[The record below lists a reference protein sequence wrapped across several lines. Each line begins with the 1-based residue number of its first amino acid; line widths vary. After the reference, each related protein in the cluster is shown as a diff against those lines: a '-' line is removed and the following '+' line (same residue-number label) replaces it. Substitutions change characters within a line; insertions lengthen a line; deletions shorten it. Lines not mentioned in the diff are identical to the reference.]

1 MFSLHERTQRRV
13 CRTAFVAF
21 CALPTIVVF
30 GWVAYFHRPWSER
43 DWQRSIEHT
52 LHVGAQV
59 ENLSAPRPLM
69 RKISKL
75 ALTDLET
82 KLPLADANELIFHS
96 VEQAEVR
103 HVTIHAPQFVDIA
116 KALQIWLAG
125 NDFVAIHWQAE
136 QVTLVGPAQQR
147 FQLEDVIVKSQS
159 TTAGTRQVVVKCS
172 SGPQLVI
179 ERGASGATHCRLESA
194 QTKLPTW
201 LLADTMPGAGCW
213 STANFNGNL
222 QLQKG
227 RDSFVGSFKGE
238 IDGIDCQEWIGSEKL
253 QAEANLRME
262 EFTWQ
267 SERVE
272 TMQGSLQ
279 TTEGLISVE
288 LLNSLQRVL
297 FCQVTDKA
305 ILESTDAVRFDKLAC
320 RFRLNSAGLTCV
332 ELTTLNNPQASGPGV
347 LITADGKPLVM
358 QPAYSNLPVPNL
370 IQLFFPVERDVI
382 SGTREATEMGDKLP
396 LPEIKR
402 K

>member
-30 GWVAYFHRPWSER
+30 GWVAYFHRPWGER

-59 ENLSAPRPLM
+59 EELSAPRPLM

-75 ALTDLET
+75 SLTDLET
-82 KLPLADANELIFHS
+82 KLPLAELDDIAIQD
-96 VEQAEVR
+96 VEAIEIGNI
-103 HVTIHAPQFVDIA
+103 TIHAKQFAGIA

-125 NDFVAIHWQAE
+125 NDFVAINWQTKK
-136 QVTLVGPAQQR
+136 VTLLDPTQQR
-147 FQLEDVIVKSQS
+147 FQLDDVVVTSQAS
-159 TTAGTRQVVVKCS
+159 VVGTRQIVIKCS

-179 ERGASGATHCRLESA
+179 ERSTSGTTECRLESS
-194 QTKLPTW
+194 QIKLPTW
-201 LLADTMPGAGCW
+201 LLANTMPGAGRW
-213 STANFNGNL
+213 STASFNGNL
-222 QLQKG
+222 LLQKD
-227 RDSFVGSFKGE
+227 RVSSTGSFKGE
-238 IDGIDCQEWIGSEKL
+238 IKDINCQEWIGSESL
-253 QAEANLRME
+253 QARADLRME

-267 SERVE
+267 SNRVQA
-272 TMQGSLQ
+272 MQGWLE

-288 LLNSLQRVL
+288 LLKSLQGVL

-305 ILESTDAVRFDKLAC
+305 VFESNEAVRFDKLAC

-332 ELTTLNNPQASGPGV
+332 DPYADTAANSPGA
-347 LITADGKPLVM
+347 LITAGGQTLVT
-358 QPAYSNLPVPNL
+358 QPAYSNLPLVNFV
-370 IQLFFPVERDVI
+370 QLFFPVERDVI

-396 LPEIKR
+396 LPEATKR

>member
-59 ENLSAPRPLM
+59 EELSAPRPLM

-75 ALTDLET
+75 SLTDLET
-82 KLPLADANELIFHS
+82 KLPLAQFDDLVIHD
-96 VEQAEVR
+96 VETVEVGQ
-103 HVTIHAPQFVDIA
+103 VTIHARQFADIA

-136 QVTLVGPAQQR
+136 HVTLVGPAQQR
-147 FQLEDVIVKSQS
+147 FELEDVVVKSQS
-159 TTAGTRQVVVKCS
+159 SPVGVRQIVVKSS

-179 ERGASGATHCRLESA
+179 ERSSSGTTPCRLDSN
-194 QTKLPTW
+194 QTKLPAW
-201 LLADTMPGAGCW
+201 LLANTMPGAGRW
-213 STANFNGNL
+213 SSASFNGNL
-222 QLQKG
+222 ELQKG
-227 RDSFVGSFKGE
+227 RGSLTGSFKGE
-238 IDGIDCQEWIGSEKL
+238 IANINCQEWIGSEWL
-253 QAEANLRME
+253 QARADLRME

-267 SERVE
+267 SARVE
-272 TMQGSLQ
+272 TMQGLLE
-279 TTEGLISVE
+279 TREGLISVG

-305 ILESTDAVRFDKLAC
+305 MLESAESVRFDKLAT

-332 ELTTLNNPQASGPGV
+332 DPATFNNPQASGPGV
-347 LITADGKPLVM
+347 LITAGGKPLVM
-358 QPAYSNLPVPNL
+358 QPAYSNLPLPNL
-370 IQLFFPVERDVI
+370 VQLFFPVERDVLP
-382 SGTREATEMGDKLP
+382 GTREATEMGDKLP
-396 LPEIKR
+396 LSETKR

>member
-52 LHVGAQV
+52 LHVGAEV

-75 ALTDLET
+75 SLTDLET
-82 KLPLADANELIFHS
+82 KLPLAELDDLVIHD
-96 VEQAEVR
+96 VEAIEIGNI
-103 HVTIHAPQFVDIA
+103 TIHAKQFAGIA

-125 NDFVAIHWQAE
+125 NDFATINWQAE
-136 QVTLVGPAQQR
+136 KVTLLGPAQQR
-147 FQLEDVIVKSQS
+147 LQLDDVVVTSQAS
-159 TTAGTRQVVVKCS
+159 VVGTRQIIMRCS

-179 ERGASGATHCRLESA
+179 ERGASGTTECRLESS
-194 QTKLPTW
+194 QIRLPTW
-201 LLADTMPGAGCW
+201 LLADAMPGAGRW
-213 STANFNGNL
+213 SSGNFNGNL
-222 QLQKG
+222 QLQKS
-227 RDSFVGSFKGE
+227 RDSLSGRFTGQ
-238 IDGIDCQEWIGSEKL
+238 IDDIDCQEWIGSESL
-253 QAEANLRME
+253 VAQASLRME

-267 SERVE
+267 SNRVA
-272 TMQGSLQ
+272 TMQGSLE
-279 TTEGLISVE
+279 TSEGLVSVD
-288 LLNSLQRVL
+288 LLKSLQRVL

-305 ILESTDAVRFDKLAC
+305 ILESSEAIRFDKLSC

-332 ELTTLNNPQASGPGV
+332 DPYADSTANGPGI

-358 QPAYSNLPVPNL
+358 QPAYSNLPLPNL
-370 IQLFFPVERDVI
+370 VQLFFPVERDVLP
-382 SGTREATEMGDKLP
+382 GTREATEMGDKLP
-396 LPEIKR
+396 LPETKR